1 MSLTNYLFAY
11 ATFRKSFFLMHILFY
26 AHLLHICVSVSVVL
40 KFDSLE
46 DLCELSI
53 YGFCVKCLECCTAT
67 AKTCYHQ
74 RSKPINASQIKR
86 KARQWDSIPWLV
98 QPQRT
103 LARIWHSQ
111 SCRRDLLFPGTQ
123 VFCSVRSVWQLWCP
137 DAVLRHFL
145 GLGLEVFILPR
156 WIWQVWI
163 EVFHGVMHMT
173 EISAGR
179 QSGKHSCYF
188 LVIVLFGFGS
198 FLSRTNDCTGSNC
211 WKLRGSSWSL
221 HSNPNSPA
229 VASCLKDVGL
239 ARSPVFFVSLNY
251 WMCVI
256 EPIELQLGHWTGR
269 RRERW
274 YDNWLSVSVVF
285 LCAAYTIIGVS
296 VMYQYR
302 NPWPFLCLIKCNARK
317 SIIALPYFSDKT
329 RAVNQR
335 FFSPC
340 LPF

>member
-1 MSLTNYLFAY
+1 
-11 ATFRKSFFLMHILFY
+11 
-26 AHLLHICVSVSVVL
+26 
-40 KFDSLE
+40 
-46 DLCELSI
+46 
-53 YGFCVKCLECCTAT
+53 
-67 AKTCYHQ
+67 
-74 RSKPINASQIKR
+74 
-86 KARQWDSIPWLV
+86 
-98 QPQRT
+98 
-103 LARIWHSQ
+103 
-111 SCRRDLLFPGTQ
+111 
-123 VFCSVRSVWQLWCP
+123 
-137 DAVLRHFL
+137 
-145 GLGLEVFILPR
+145 
-156 WIWQVWI
+156 
-163 EVFHGVMHMT
+163 MHMT